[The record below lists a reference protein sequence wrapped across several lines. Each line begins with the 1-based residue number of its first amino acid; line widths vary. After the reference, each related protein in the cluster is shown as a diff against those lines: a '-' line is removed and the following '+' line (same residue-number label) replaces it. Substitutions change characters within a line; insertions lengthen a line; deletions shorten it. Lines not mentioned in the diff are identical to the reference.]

1 MTRSHDGIDSR
12 AGRELILVDLSEAVT
27 DDNAGT

>member
-12 AGRELILVDLSEAVT
+12 AGRELMPVDLPDAVT
-27 DDNAGT
+27 DDNTGT